1 MMGFPGG
8 AGGKESACQCRRH
21 KRHWFDPWVRKLP
34 WRRKWKPTPVLLPG
48 KFQGQR
54 SLLGYRPRGC
64 KELDTT
70 ERTCT

>member
-8 AGGKESACQCRRH
+8 AGGKESACQCKRH

-34 WRRKWKPTPVLLPG
+34 WRRKWKPTPVPLPG

-54 SLLGYRPRGC
+54 SLVGYSP
-64 KELDTT
+64 
-70 ERTCT
+70 